1 LKDAVGYRGDDMKKE
16 NRLRKIFTSKSFRY
30 GTSSFI
36 IVAVV
41 LALFVVINITIPLL
55 ELEWDLTPEG
65 LYTLS
70 DTSKQILDDLDDEVE
85 IIGLMDPTKISSVSS
100 YYNVIRFLNYYD
112 DYDNVTVTY
121 VDPDTNVGYV
131 SQLDPTGALD
141 LTRQNFVVR
150 RIKDGNTKAVKYY
163 DLFSTYVSS
172 DSTFEI
178 TDTGSKVE
186 NAFTSAISY
195 VTRDSYSKVYF
206 ILGHN
211 EYSYL
216 DGYITARDIMELN
229 GYDVSTFDLR
239 TTQEIPS
246 DADIL
251 LMVNPT
257 IDLLDDEVK
266 LLEEYMMNGGRMMIS
281 IGALET
287 NEKFTNIQKFLDF
300 YNIQYNYDRI
310 KEYDANSYMASN
322 QYYIFPQI
330 IGTEATLNIYDNISY
345 LLTPNTRS
353 IRILNK
359 SKSFLVVN
367 PILKTSSISKQEAS
381 ISGYDSTSGA
391 AYAGASVKSLATESR
406 LIVLGSAD
414 FMRDSILINNKAYE
428 ADSSKF
434 FIGLVNWL
442 EGDYTQ
448 VNIEEKNYFVNVIS
462 ITASQANFVAVL
474 LYILPALI
482 LLFGGIVYLKRR
494 HL

>member
-1 LKDAVGYRGDDMKKE
+1 MKKE

-186 NAFTSAISY
+186 NAFTSA
-195 VTRDSYSKVYF
+195 
-206 ILGHN
+206 
-211 EYSYL
+211 
-216 DGYITARDIMELN
+216 
-229 GYDVSTFDLR
+229 
-239 TTQEIPS
+239 
-246 DADIL
+246 
-251 LMVNPT
+251 
-257 IDLLDDEVK
+257 
-266 LLEEYMMNGGRMMIS
+266 
-281 IGALET
+281 
-287 NEKFTNIQKFLDF
+287 
-300 YNIQYNYDRI
+300 
-310 KEYDANSYMASN
+310 
-322 QYYIFPQI
+322 
-330 IGTEATLNIYDNISY
+330 
-345 LLTPNTRS
+345 
-353 IRILNK
+353 
-359 SKSFLVVN
+359 
-367 PILKTSSISKQEAS
+367 
-381 ISGYDSTSGA
+381 
-391 AYAGASVKSLATESR
+391 
-406 LIVLGSAD
+406 
-414 FMRDSILINNKAYE
+414 
-428 ADSSKF
+428 
-434 FIGLVNWL
+434 
-442 EGDYTQ
+442 
-448 VNIEEKNYFVNVIS
+448 
-462 ITASQANFVAVL
+462 
-474 LYILPALI
+474 
-482 LLFGGIVYLKRR
+482 
-494 HL
+494 